1 MHEKRECMKR
11 MFIFIH
17 GNFREEGLKRG
28 FVRDFLRYNTILRS
42 RERTR

>member
-11 MFIFIH
+11 MFY
-17 GNFREEGLKRG
+17 GNFREGGLKRG
-28 FVRDFLRYNTILRS
+28 FVRDFLRHNTILRS